1 MAGIEVQPYNPT
13 NPLTAA
19 QGAFGLANT
28 IYQGQNIQANTALTN
43 TQNQQAQTNLAT
55 GQMNRSFQVTAGLL
69 NLPDE
74 QLAGG
79 QAVRDALAAE
89 HQAGTIG
96 NSAYQTAL
104 STLPPPNQA
113 DGTPTPASAFRQVLT
128 SHLLAAHS
136 PADEYNRTVGTVQ
149 STTLPGG
156 MTQYVGVPGPS
167 GAPGAPI
174 RPIGSP
180 VGGGMTPE
188 ASNDLITVT
197 SPVSGRTVQIARQDA
212 AAWAAAGYPTDSLGQ
227 PTGFDRSGPPQ
238 SYKAP
243 PPPNPLGGR
252 GPAPLRSGGGP
263 APTGELDK
271 PIPSDLLPRNP
282 DVIPTGGGTGGL
294 PPPPPGIVTPPKP
307 AQTSTG
313 PTAPVDRT
321 IPSPQ
326 DMEVAKNSKA
336 YQQSEVAGVSGQDMI
351 NKNRALD
358 TISNLSPDA
367 RTGKGT
373 AVSQD
378 LATVVS
384 NISPVLAKSL
394 GIDPT
399 KQADRAELL
408 KNMAQYQMSAGNGT
422 DAKLIAA
429 QASSPNDT
437 MPPATAQAVARTLRG
452 VNNYYNAITREA
464 ASLAVNDPKN
474 LDSHFGN
481 VRTQIAGNTDIN
493 AFLISNQQ
501 QLAQYLATLPPANTQ
516 AGQDARQKF
525 KASKLLAD
533 KYAQPNSGAMPTPSQ

>member
-28 IYQGQNIQANTALTN
+28 IANTALVN

-149 STTLPGG
+149 ATTLPGG
-156 MTQYVGVPGPS
+156 MTQYIGVPGPS
-167 GAPGAPI
+167 GAPGAQV

-180 VGGGMTPE
+180 VGGGMNPE

-271 PIPSDLLPRNP
+271 PIPSDLLPPNP

-326 DMEVAKNSKA
+326 DMDVAKNSRA

-358 TISNLSPDA
+358 TISNLSPGST
-367 RTGKGT
+367 TGKGT
-373 AVSQD
+373 GTTQD

-384 NISPVLAKSL
+384 NISTPLAKFL
-394 GIDPT
+394 GIDPAN
-399 KQADRAELL
+399 KADRAELL
-408 KNMAQYQMSAGNGT
+408 KNMHQYATAAGNGT
-422 DAKLIAA
+422 DAQLIAA
-429 QASSPNDT
+429 QMSSPNEN

-452 VNNYYNAITREA
+452 VNNYFNAITREA
-464 ASLAVNDPKN
+464 ASKATNNPKD
-474 LDSHFGN
+474 LDTHFGN
-481 VRTQIAGNTDIN
+481 VRTQIAGNTDMA
-493 AFLISNQQ
+493 AFLHTPSQTAAYI
-501 QLAQYLATLPPANTQ
+501 AAMPPANTPAGFAARQ
-516 AGQDARQKF
+516 RFIAGQD
-525 KASKLLAD
+525 LAT
-533 KYAQPNSGAMPTPSQ
+533 KYSQPNSGALPTPGQ